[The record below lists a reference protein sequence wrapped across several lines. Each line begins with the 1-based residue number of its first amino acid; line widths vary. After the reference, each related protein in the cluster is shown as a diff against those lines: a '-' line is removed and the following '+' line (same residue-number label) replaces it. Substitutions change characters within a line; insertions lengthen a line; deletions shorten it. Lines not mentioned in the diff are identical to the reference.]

1 MSPASE
7 ETLQAPNVLELRGV
21 TKRFGGIT
29 ACKDITFNLAKGQL
43 MGLIGPNGAGK
54 TTAFNLITGVYG
66 VTEGRIVLE
75 GEAITGLRPDRIVRR
90 GVARTFQNIRLF
102 RNLDCLENVVIALDC
117 HETYDL
123 GSSFLRLPR
132 VRRREQAMRQEAM
145 GYLEAV
151 GLEDK
156 VKARADSMPY
166 GLQRKLEIARALA
179 LKPRLL
185 LLDEPAAGMNP
196 EESLELARLIRRIHD
211 QFRLTTLLIEHHMDV
226 VMALCERIFVMNF
239 GEKLAEGT
247 AEAIQQD
254 PDVLKAYLGEGFKR
268 VIHI

>member
-1 MSPASE
+1 MSA
-7 ETLQAPNVLELRGV
+7 ETTPVLELRGV
-21 TKRFGGIT
+21 SKRFGGIT
-29 ACKDITFNLAKGQL
+29 ACKDITFNVARGGI

-66 VTEGRIVLE
+66 LSEGSILLE
-75 GEAITGLRPDRIVRR
+75 GKPISGKRPDLIVRQ

-102 RNLDCLENVVIALDC
+102 RNLSVLDNVIIALDC
-117 HETYDL
+117 HETYLL
-123 GSSFLRLPR
+123 GASFLRLPQ
-132 VRRREQAMRQEAM
+132 VRRRERAIALQALE
-145 GYLEAV
+145 YLAAV

-156 VKARADSMPY
+156 AATRADAMPY

-196 EESLELARLIRRIHD
+196 EESLDLARLIRKIHD
-211 QFRLTTLLIEHHMDV
+211 QFQLTTLLIEHHMDV

-247 AEAIQQD
+247 AEAIQTD
-254 PDVLKAYLGEGFKR
+254 PDVLRAYLGEGFKR
-268 VIHI
+268 AQHT

>member
-1 MSPASE
+1 MNR
-7 ETLQAPNVLELRGV
+7 ETGSAPVLELRDV

-29 ACKDITFNLAKGQL
+29 ACKDITFDVARGGI

-66 VTEGRIVLE
+66 LTEGSIQLE
-75 GEAITGLRPDRIVRR
+75 GKPITGQRPDLIVRE
-90 GVARTFQNIRLF
+90 GIARTFQNIRLF
-102 RNLDCLENVVIALDC
+102 RNLSVLDNVIIALDC
-117 HETYDL
+117 HETYPL
-123 GSSFLRLPR
+123 AASFLRLPK
-132 VRRREQAMRQEAM
+132 VRRREQAIRDEAM
-145 GYLEAV
+145 DYLAAV

-156 VKARADSMPY
+156 AATRSDAMPY

-196 EESLELARLIRRIHD
+196 EESLDLSRLIRKIHD
-211 QFRLTTLLIEHHMDV
+211 QFQLTTLLIEHHMDV
-226 VMALCERIFVMNF
+226 VMSLCERIFVMNF
-239 GEKLAEGT
+239 GEKLAEGSP
-247 AEAIQQD
+247 EEIQSD

-268 VIHI
+268 AQHI

>member
-1 MSPASE
+1 MS
-7 ETLQAPNVLELRGV
+7 ETMVLELQGV
-21 TKRFGGIT
+21 TKLFGGIT
-29 ACKDITFNLAKGQL
+29 ACKDISFSIPQGRL

-66 VTEGRIVLE
+66 LTGGSILLE
-75 GEAITGLRPDRIVRR
+75 GKAIAGQRPDLIVRL
-90 GVARTFQNIRLF
+90 GIARTFQNIRLF
-102 RNLDCLENVVIALDC
+102 RNLSVLDNVIIALDC
-117 HETYDL
+117 HERYRL
-123 GSSFLRLPR
+123 GSSLLRLPV
-132 VRRREQAMRQEAM
+132 VRRREQAIRVQAM
-145 GYLEAV
+145 EFLVAV

-156 VKARADSMPY
+156 AATRADAMPY

-196 EESLELARLIRRIHD
+196 EESLDLARLIRTIHD
-211 QFRLTTLLIEHHMDV
+211 QFKLTTLLIEHHMDV
-226 VMALCERIFVMNF
+226 VMALCERIYVMNF

-247 AEAIQQD
+247 AEEIQKH

-268 VIHI
+268 AVHT

>member
-1 MSPASE
+1 MSRE
-7 ETLQAPNVLELRGV
+7 METTTPVLEMRGV

-29 ACKDITFNLAKGQL
+29 ACKDITFSVAKGQI

-66 VTEGRIVLE
+66 LTAGAVLLE
-75 GEAITGLRPDRIVRR
+75 GEAITGKRPDLIVRQ
-90 GVARTFQNIRLF
+90 GIARTFQNIRLF
-102 RNLDCLENVVIALDC
+102 RNLSVLDNVIIALDC
-117 HETYDL
+117 HETYL
-123 GSSFLRLPR
+123 LSSSFLRLPVV
-132 VRRREQAMRQEAM
+132 VRREKAVREQAMAF
-145 GYLEAV
+145 LSAV

-156 VKARADSMPY
+156 CMVRADAMPY

-196 EESLELARLIRRIHD
+196 EESLDLARLIRKLHD
-211 QFRLTTLLIEHHMDV
+211 QFNLTTLLIEHHMDV
-226 VMALCERIFVMNF
+226 VMALCEKIFVMNF
-239 GEKLAEGT
+239 GEKLAEGS
-247 AEAIQQD
+247 AEAIQND

-268 VIHI
+268 AQHPQS

>member
-1 MSPASE
+1 MSPTME
-7 ETLQAPNVLELRGV
+7 GTLHSDHVLELRRV

-29 ACKDITFNLAKGQL
+29 ACKDITFDLAKGRI

-66 VTEGRIVLE
+66 VTEGSIALE
-75 GEAITGLRPDRIVRR
+75 GQAITGQRPDRIVRK

-102 RNLDCLENVVIALDC
+102 RNLSVLENVVIALDC
-117 HETYDL
+117 HETYL
-123 GSSFLRLPR
+123 LPASFLRLPS
-132 VRRREQAMRQEAM
+132 VRRREKALREEAMRF
-145 GYLEAV
+145 LEAV

-156 VKARADSMPY
+156 AAARADSMPY

-196 EESLELARLIRRIHD
+196 EESLDLARLVRKIHD
-211 QFRLTTLLIEHHMDV
+211 DFKLTTLLIEHHMDV
-226 VMALCERIFVMNF
+226 VMSLCERIFVMNF

-247 AEAIQQD
+247 PEQIQQD

-268 VIHI
+268 AQHI

>member
-1 MSPASE
+1 MSRAME

-29 ACKDITFNLAKGQL
+29 ACKDITFNLAQGQI

-66 VTEGRIVLE
+66 VTEGGITLE
-75 GEAITGLRPDRIVRR
+75 GGPITGLRPDKIVRR

-102 RNLDCLENVVIALDC
+102 RNLSVLDNVVIALDC
-117 HETYDL
+117 HETYRL
-123 GSSFLRLPR
+123 GSSFLRLP
-132 VRRREQAMRQEAM
+132 VVTRRERAMREEAM
-145 GYLEAV
+145 GFLTAV

-156 VKARADSMPY
+156 AAARADSMPY

-196 EESLELARLIRRIHD
+196 EESLELARLIRTIHD

-247 AEAIQQD
+247 AEAIQQN

-268 VIHI
+268 AQHI

>member
-1 MSPASE
+1 MSRPGEALSASR
-7 ETLQAPNVLELRGV
+7 PVLDLRGV
-21 TKRFGGIT
+21 TKLFGGIV
-29 ACKDITFNLAKGQL
+29 ACKDISFTLPEGQI

-54 TTAFNLITGVYG
+54 TTAFNLITGVYR
-66 VTEGRIVLE
+66 VTAGSIHME
-75 GEAITGLRPDRIVRR
+75 GEAITDQRPDRIVRR

-102 RNLDCLENVVIALDC
+102 RNLSVLDNVIIALDC
-117 HETYDL
+117 HETYRL
-123 GSSFLRLPR
+123 GASFLRLPG
-132 VRRREQAMRQEAM
+132 VRRRERALREEAM
-145 GYLEAV
+145 SFLGAV

-156 VKARADSMPY
+156 AAVRADAMPY

-196 EESLELARLIRRIHD
+196 EESLDLARLVRRIHD

-239 GEKLAEGT
+239 GVQLAEGT
-247 AEAIQQD
+247 AEEVQRD

-268 VIHI
+268 AQHI

>member
-1 MSPASE
+1 MSRE
-7 ETLQAPNVLELRGV
+7 METTPVLELRGV

-29 ACKDITFNLAKGQL
+29 ACKDITFNVARCQI

-66 VTEGRIVLE
+66 LSEGTIALE
-75 GEAITGLRPDRIVRR
+75 GQAIAGKRPDLIVRQ
-90 GVARTFQNIRLF
+90 GIARTFQNIRLF
-102 RNLDCLENVVIALDC
+102 RNLSVLDNVIIALDC
-117 HETYDL
+117 HETYLL
-123 GSSFLRLPR
+123 GASFLRLP
-132 VRRREQAMRQEAM
+132 VVMRREKAVREQAMAF
-145 GYLEAV
+145 LAAV
-151 GLEDK
+151 GLEGK
-156 VKARADSMPY
+156 SAVRADAMPY

-196 EESLELARLIRRIHD
+196 EESLDLARLIRKIHED
-211 QFRLTTLLIEHHMDV
+211 FKLTTLLIEHHMDV

-239 GEKLAEGT
+239 GEKLAEGS
-247 AEAIQQD
+247 AEEIQKD

-268 VIHI
+268 AQHTQS

>member
-1 MSPASE
+1 MTS
-7 ETLQAPNVLELRGV
+7 NVLELRGV

-29 ACKDITFNLAKGQL
+29 ACKDITFNLAKGQI

-66 VTEGRIVLE
+66 VTEGAIALE

-102 RNLDCLENVVIALDC
+102 RNLSALDNVVIALDC
-117 HETYDL
+117 HETYRL
-123 GSSFLRLPR
+123 GSSFLRLPV
-132 VRRREQAMRQEAM
+132 VRRRELAMREEAL
-145 GYLEAV
+145 GFLEAV
-151 GLEDK
+151 GLGDK
-156 VKARADSMPY
+156 AAARADSMPY

-179 LKPRLL
+179 LRPRLL

-196 EESLELARLIRRIHD
+196 EESLELARLIRTIHD
-211 QFRLTTLLIEHHMDV
+211 RFQLTTLLIEHHMDV

-247 AEAIQQD
+247 AEAIQRD

-268 VIHI
+268 AQHI

>member
-1 MSPASE
+1 MSGA
-7 ETLQAPNVLELRGV
+7 AVLELQGV
-21 TKRFGGIT
+21 TKQFGGIT
-29 ACKDITFNLAKGQL
+29 ACRDITFSIPQGRL

-66 VTEGRIVLE
+66 LTAGAILLEGR
-75 GEAITGLRPDRIVRR
+75 AISGQRPDLIVRR

-102 RNLDCLENVVIALDC
+102 RNLSVLDNVIIALDC
-117 HETYDL
+117 HETYRL
-123 GSSFLRLPR
+123 GSSLLRLPL
-132 VRRREQAMRQEAM
+132 VRRREKAIREQAVEF
-145 GYLEAV
+145 LVAV

-156 VKARADSMPY
+156 AGTRADAMPY

-196 EESLELARLIRRIHD
+196 EESLDLARLIRRIHD
-211 QFRLTTLLIEHHMDV
+211 QFKLTTLLIEHHMDV
-226 VMALCERIFVMNF
+226 VMALCERIYVMNF
-239 GEKLAEGT
+239 GEKLAEGS
-247 AEAIQQD
+247 AEEIQHD

-268 VIHI
+268 AQHI

>member
-1 MSPASE
+1 MIRDTEATP
-7 ETLQAPNVLELRGV
+7 VLAMREV

-29 ACKDITFNLAKGQL
+29 ACKDITFDVARGQI

-66 VTEGRIVLE
+66 LSEGAILLE
-75 GEAITGLRPDRIVRR
+75 GKAVSGKRPDLIVRQ
-90 GVARTFQNIRLF
+90 GIARTFQNIRLF
-102 RNLDCLENVVIALDC
+102 RNLSVLDNVIIALDC
-117 HETYDL
+117 HETYLL
-123 GSSFLRLPR
+123 GASFLRLPQ
-132 VRRREQAMRQEAM
+132 VRRRERAIRAQALE
-145 GYLEAV
+145 YLAAV

-156 VKARADSMPY
+156 AGTRADAMPY

-196 EESLELARLIRRIHD
+196 EESLDLARLIRKIHD
-211 QFRLTTLLIEHHMDV
+211 QFKLTTLLIEHHMDV

-247 AEAIQQD
+247 AEAIQTD

-268 VIHI
+268 AQHT

>member
-1 MSPASE
+1 MIRENENP
-7 ETLQAPNVLELRGV
+7 TRPVLEMQGV

-29 ACKDITFNLAKGQL
+29 ACKDITFNVARGQI

-66 VTEGRIVLE
+66 LTAGSILLE
-75 GEAITGLRPDRIVRR
+75 GEAITGRRPDLIVRQ
-90 GVARTFQNIRLF
+90 GIARTFQNIRLF
-102 RNLDCLENVVIALDC
+102 KNLSVLDNVVIALDC
-117 HETYDL
+117 HETYLL
-123 GSSFLRLPR
+123 GASFLRLP
-132 VRRREQAMRQEAM
+132 VVLRREKAIREQAMFFLA
-145 GYLEAV
+145 AV

-156 VKARADSMPY
+156 AATRADAMPY

-196 EESLELARLIRRIHD
+196 EESLDLARLIRKIHD
-211 QFRLTTLLIEHHMDV
+211 DFQLTTLLIEHHMDV

-239 GEKLAEGT
+239 GEKLAEGS
-247 AEAIQQD
+247 AEAIQKD

-268 VIHI
+268 AQHT

>member
-1 MSPASE
+1 MSRTTE
-7 ETLQAPNVLELRGV
+7 ETLQASNVLELRGV

-29 ACKDITFNLAKGQL
+29 ACKDITFNLAKGQI

-66 VTEGRIVLE
+66 VTEGGITLE
-75 GEAITGLRPDRIVRR
+75 GGAITGLRPDKIVRR

-102 RNLDCLENVVIALDC
+102 RNLSVLDNVVIALDC
-117 HETYDL
+117 HETYRL
-123 GSSFLRLPR
+123 GSSFLRLP
-132 VRRREQAMRQEAM
+132 VVTRRERAMREEAM
-145 GYLEAV
+145 GFLTAV

-156 VKARADSMPY
+156 AAARADSMPY

-196 EESLELARLIRRIHD
+196 EESLELARLIRTIHD

-268 VIHI
+268 AQHI

>member
-1 MSPASE
+1 MSGLESNP
-7 ETLQAPNVLELRGV
+7 VLELRGV

-29 ACKDITFNLAKGQL
+29 ACRDITFNVARGQI

-66 VTEGRIVLE
+66 LTEGAVVLE
-75 GEAITGLRPDRIVRR
+75 GQTISGKRPDLIVRQ
-90 GVARTFQNIRLF
+90 GIARTFQNIRLF
-102 RNLDCLENVVIALDC
+102 RNLSVLDNVIIALDC
-117 HETYDL
+117 HETYLL
-123 GSSFLRLPR
+123 GASFLRLPS
-132 VRRREQAMRQEAM
+132 VRRRERAIREQAMVFLA
-145 GYLEAV
+145 AV

-156 VKARADSMPY
+156 AATRADAMPY

-196 EESLELARLIRRIHD
+196 EESLDLARLIRQIHD

-226 VMALCERIFVMNF
+226 VMALCDRIYVMNF

-247 AEAIQQD
+247 AEAIQHD

-268 VIHI
+268 AQHTQS